1 MVTVHAPPL
10 YDNEAVD
17 DYGTTNAVGA
27 AVRQQQEQQLAP
39 NSSSERGEQVIVV
52 KSRDWQ
58 YLRPRTFLSPSSSS
72 SSSPS
77 AAAVA
82 TTTVTSS
89 SPSSLA
95 VVTAITAASSSNG
108 KGLLGSSKSS
118 SQHPAPLS
126 HCLGALPGLRWLSPF
141 DTRVLFQCLLE
152 RLHTYE
158 GVTCLGRR
166 TAPPPDRLR
175 AFQLRGAPNGEAAW
189 MNDPRLNPRL
199 RIQGTTA
206 AVSAESSTT
215 DDFAGPLHPAAMPEA
230 PDGQVIWRTSLS
242 LVVERSR
249 MIRSKRLVAPD
260 EGEAKGKD
268 EDEEVTIEE
277 VRELKWGG
285 R

>member
-1 MVTVHAPPL
+1 
-10 YDNEAVD
+10 
-17 DYGTTNAVGA
+17 
-27 AVRQQQEQQLAP
+27 
-39 NSSSERGEQVIVV
+39 
-52 KSRDWQ
+52 
-58 YLRPRTFLSPSSSS
+58 
-72 SSSPS
+72 
-77 AAAVA
+77 
-82 TTTVTSS
+82 
-89 SPSSLA
+89 
-95 VVTAITAASSSNG
+95 
-108 KGLLGSSKSS
+108 
-118 SQHPAPLS
+118 
-126 HCLGALPGLRWLSPF
+126 
-141 DTRVLFQCLLE
+141 
-152 RLHTYE
+152 
-158 GVTCLGRR
+158 
-166 TAPPPDRLR
+166 
-175 AFQLRGAPNGEAAW
+175 

-285 R
+285 RWTIAAVVEGHWIVLSATRIGDRRNLGTPHQQPSEDLLGLNSAPAEPWRTNRLRLPLSARDWAPLGFGPLQWLSLPQRQLLARRILHPETSMLYLQETIFESTTGGGVDGGSSIVSVERAA